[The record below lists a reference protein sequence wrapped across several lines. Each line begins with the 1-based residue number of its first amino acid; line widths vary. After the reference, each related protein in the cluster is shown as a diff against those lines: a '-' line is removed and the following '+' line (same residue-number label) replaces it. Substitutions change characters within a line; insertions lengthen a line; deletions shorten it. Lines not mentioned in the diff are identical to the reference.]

1 MTSAATVT
9 ISSINNAGVDE
20 VYAIGLVAED
30 GTAYPASAS
39 GGSYSVSVPQG
50 KYTAIDLAKGNDAA
64 QVLMHSNFAAMEV
77 CSTIHTNVQTSALSV
92 SILSFI
98 ATVKGSVVLLQPVDF
113 AKTGL
118 RPAAGSGWHKVE
130 GTFAQTPFYKA
141 FLAHL
146 NKLGKVNNKAMA
158 RFLVYIGG
166 QWMASL
172 STSAFNSECRADSY
186 ELYVPADYS
195 GPFDIWGSLSGN
207 CYGNNACISSLFYR
221 LDGNELKTVGVRT
234 LMQPHYSDANGVMH
248 SWGYPRF
255 VRPTACG
262 MYIEKKGGKSKKII
276 IK

>member
-1 MTSAATVT
+1 MLLFLSVELLTKIPHFIAV
-9 ISSINNAGVDE
+9 GFR
-20 VYAIGLVAED
+20 GLFCPLLQSFDFLSTLGEF
-30 GTAYPASAS
+30 GFKSLGLAS
-39 GGSYSVSVPQG
+39 GEAVR
-50 KYTAIDLAKGNDAA
+50 
-64 QVLMHSNFAAMEV
+64 E
-77 CSTIHTNVQTSALSV
+77 
-92 SILSFI
+92 I
-98 ATVKGSVVLLQPVDF
+98 A
-113 AKTGL
+113 
-118 RPAAGSGWHKVE
+118 E

-248 SWGYPRF
+248 SWGYLR
-255 VRPTACG
+255 
-262 MYIEKKGGKSKKII
+262 
-276 IK
+276 

>member
-1 MTSAATVT
+1 MLLFLSVELLTKIPHFIAV
-9 ISSINNAGVDE
+9 GFR
-20 VYAIGLVAED
+20 GLFCPLFQSFDFLSTLGEF
-30 GTAYPASAS
+30 GFKSLGLAS
-39 GGSYSVSVPQG
+39 GEAVR
-50 KYTAIDLAKGNDAA
+50 
-64 QVLMHSNFAAMEV
+64 E
-77 CSTIHTNVQTSALSV
+77 
-92 SILSFI
+92 I
-98 ATVKGSVVLLQPVDF
+98 A
-113 AKTGL
+113 
-118 RPAAGSGWHKVE
+118 E

>member
-1 MTSAATVT
+1 MLHNPHKRADFGPLGLHSLIHRHSKGERGAA
-9 ISSINNAGVDE
+9 
-20 VYAIGLVAED
+20 
-30 GTAYPASAS
+30 
-39 GGSYSVSVPQG
+39 
-50 KYTAIDLAKGNDAA
+50 AA
-64 QVLMHSNFAAMEV
+64 RGFRKNR
-77 CSTIHTNVQTSALSV
+77 
-92 SILSFI
+92 
-98 ATVKGSVVLLQPVDF
+98 PD
-113 AKTGL
+113 TGC
-118 RPAAGSGWHKVE
+118 GSGWHKVE

-248 SWGYPRF
+248 SWGYPR
-255 VRPTACG
+255 
-262 MYIEKKGGKSKKII
+262 
-276 IK
+276 

>member
-1 MTSAATVT
+1 MTLPTAMPVFPLRAATTEAAGPGNDVPASLHKGPQMFLQGIGCGKSQALSQPVSGLFHRIVADVLNPRYLPAGHAGRYVRGQRHLRFGDAGT
-9 ISSINNAGVDE
+9 RLAQTFAEVGVD
-20 VYAIGLVAED
+20 LVGNQQTVVA
-30 GTAYPASAS
+30 
-39 GGSYSVSVPQG
+39 
-50 KYTAIDLAKGNDAA
+50 LAFR
-64 QVLMHSNFAAMEV
+64 H
-77 CSTIHTNVQTSALSV
+77 
-92 SILSFI
+92 
-98 ATVKGSVVLLQPVDF
+98 P
-113 AKTGL
+113 
-118 RPAAGSGWHKVE
+118 
-130 GTFAQTPFYKA
+130 AQTPFYKA